1 MTKIEK
7 AKLSPDYLLRGT
19 LTKIGDT
26 FDRLTGRRWLPS
38 SSLAASELI
47 SRMKTLLDAEAKIVS
62 GKGTV
67 VPHNIQIKMQWDK
80 FSTDSE
86 SSIEIL
92 ENELLTA
99 AVDHINDSLYYTFA
113 PIRLSVRPDYF
124 TDGVKMLV
132 GFENFGEDER
142 EVEVN
147 VTVPSI
153 DLNKTNTEAIA
164 LPSKTRYL
172 VTAQFQIKAGI
183 RKSTAELDG
192 GERMTVGRSVGNDLA
207 IDDISVSKIHA
218 AISLDDSGTLT
229 VADTGSTNGT
239 FINGERISYGKAIA
253 FDPSRSVRFGTVEV
267 KFDIA
272 QIELPEAELE
282 EVQMGAADTVEIGG
296 FEFSSRQTDVSG
308 PTPADKP
315 VIEHTSA
322 EDSTKDGQ

>member
-19 LTKIGDT
+19 LTKIADT

-124 TDGVKMLV
+124 TDG
-132 GFENFGEDER
+132 
-142 EVEVN
+142 
-147 VTVPSI
+147 T
-153 DLNKTNTEAIA
+153 
-164 LPSKTRYL
+164 
-172 VTAQFQIKAGI
+172 
-183 RKSTAELDG
+183 
-192 GERMTVGRSVGNDLA
+192 
-207 IDDISVSKIHA
+207 
-218 AISLDDSGTLT
+218 
-229 VADTGSTNGT
+229 
-239 FINGERISYGKAIA
+239 
-253 FDPSRSVRFGTVEV
+253 
-267 KFDIA
+267 
-272 QIELPEAELE
+272 
-282 EVQMGAADTVEIGG
+282 
-296 FEFSSRQTDVSG
+296 
-308 PTPADKP
+308 
-315 VIEHTSA
+315 
-322 EDSTKDGQ
+322 